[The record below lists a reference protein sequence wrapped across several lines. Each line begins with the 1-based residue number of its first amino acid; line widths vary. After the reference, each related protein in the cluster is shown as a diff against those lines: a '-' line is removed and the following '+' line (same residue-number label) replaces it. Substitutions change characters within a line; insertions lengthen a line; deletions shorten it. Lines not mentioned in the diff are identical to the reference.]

1 MQVSKTERR
10 KAMTPTIH
18 HKQISAENQETLRD
32 LLREKLRL
40 AIRYTLIE
48 ALEEEVQAYIRAGR
62 YERSDQR
69 QDRRNGTYTRNLVT
83 SMGEV
88 EDLPVPRTRKGFRT
102 QLFERY
108 KRRQAELDKS
118 ICNMFVYGIST
129 EKVGQTLETL
139 SGSHPSPS
147 TVSRVFHTLE
157 AEFEEWKKRPLAA
170 HYLYV
175 IADGTYF
182 SVIYDGEGA
191 KIPILAVIGIDET
204 GKRDVL
210 GFCSGDRENQQ
221 AWEALLDN
229 LKERGLKQVD
239 LWITDGN
246 KAMMN
251 AIESKFF
258 NARRQRC
265 IRHKMA
271 NVLGYVPK
279 EQHDRVEPELRAIF
293 YQENLEKAQQTAA
306 AFLLKYETVYPSAC
320 ECLRRDL
327 DDCLTFY
334 QFPQPHWRY
343 IRTSNALER
352 LFLEVKKRSH
362 KMAAAFRNES
372 SCLLLFYAVVR
383 SLHLRNIS
391 IPASGARSPEILHN
405 H

>member
-1 MQVSKTERR
+1 
-10 KAMTPTIH
+10 MTPNVH
-18 HKQISAENQETLRD
+18 HKQISAENQETVRD

-48 ALEEEVQAYIRAGR
+48 ALEEEVQAYIQAAR
-62 YERSDQR
+62 YERSNQR
-69 QDRRNGTYTRNLVT
+69 QDHRNGTYTRNLVT

-118 ICNMFVYGIST
+118 ICDMFVYGVST
-129 EKVGQTLETL
+129 VKVGQTLESS
-139 SGSHPSPS
+139 SGSRPSPS

-182 SVIYDGEGA
+182 SVIYDGQGA
-191 KIPILAVIGIDET
+191 KMPILAVIGIDET
-204 GKRDVL
+204 GKREVL
-210 GFCSGDRENQQ
+210 GFCAGDRENQQ

-239 LWITDGN
+239 LWITDGG
-246 KAMMN
+246 KAMLN
-251 AIESKFF
+251 AIESKFL
-258 NARRQRC
+258 NVKRQRC
-265 IRHKMA
+265 VRHKMED
-271 NVLGYVPK
+271 VLGYVPK
-279 EQHDRVEPELRAIF
+279 EQHDQVESELRAIF
-293 YQENLEKAQQTAA
+293 YQETLEKAQQTAA
-306 AFLLKYETVYPSAC
+306 AFLLKYEAIYPSAC
-320 ECLRRDL
+320 DCLRRDL
-327 DDCLTFY
+327 EDCLTFY
-334 QFPQPHWRY
+334 QFPQSHWRY
-343 IRTSNALER
+343 IRTSNAIER

-362 KMAAAFRNES
+362 KMATAFRNEN
-372 SCLLLFYAVVR
+372 SCLLLFYAVIR
-383 SLHLRNIS
+383 SLHLRSIS
-391 IPASGARSPEILHN
+391 VPASSARSSEILHN

>member
-1 MQVSKTERR
+1 
-10 KAMTPTIH
+10 MTPNVH
-18 HKQISAENQETLRD
+18 HKQISAENQETVRD

-48 ALEEEVQAYIRAGR
+48 ALEEEVQAYIQAAR
-62 YERSDQR
+62 YERSNQR
-69 QDRRNGTYTRNLVT
+69 QDHRNGTYTRNLVT

-118 ICNMFVYGIST
+118 ICDMFVYGVST
-129 EKVGQTLETL
+129 VKVGQTLESL
-139 SGSHPSPS
+139 SGSRPSPS

-182 SVIYDGEGA
+182 SVIYDGQGA
-191 KIPILAVIGIDET
+191 KMPILAVIGIDET
-204 GKRDVL
+204 GKREVL
-210 GFCSGDRENQQ
+210 GFCTGDRENQQ

-239 LWITDGN
+239 LWITDGG
-246 KAMMN
+246 KAMLN
-251 AIESKFF
+251 AIESKFL
-258 NARRQRC
+258 NVKRQRC
-265 IRHKMA
+265 VRHKME

-279 EQHDRVEPELRAIF
+279 EQHDQVESELRAIF
-293 YQENLEKAQQTAA
+293 YQETLEKAQQTAA
-306 AFLLKYETVYPSAC
+306 AFLLKYEAIYPSAC
-320 ECLRRDL
+320 DCLRRDL
-327 DDCLTFY
+327 EDCLTFY
-334 QFPQPHWRY
+334 QFPQSHWRY
-343 IRTSNALER
+343 IRTSNAIER

-362 KMAAAFRNES
+362 KMATAFRNEN
-372 SCLLLFYAVVR
+372 SCLLLFYAVIR
-383 SLHLRNIS
+383 SLHLRSIS
-391 IPASGARSPEILHN
+391 VPASSARSSEILHN